1 MQIQDSSERV
11 FLVDQLDRWSAMQQ
25 RKNPN
30 NYMQSKSLE
39 IPAPEEIL
47 SSLEDKIEKRQ

>member
-30 NYMQSKSLE
+30 TYMQNKSLE
-39 IPAPEEIL
+39 IPVPEEIL
-47 SSLEDKIEKRQ
+47 SSLEDKREKRQ